1 LYTYGHQ
8 GVVGR
13 EQRNI
18 ISFALVEV
26 LWRRQQSLPCRFQ
39 IQKETSFSG
48 TRIAGFLNPS
58 NSGVG
63 CGEELTQLKYYD
75 DEDVRVGNRHE
86 RRYCTCTCRTAK

>member
-18 ISFALVEV
+18 ISFALV
-26 LWRRQQSLPCRFQ
+26 PCRFQ

-48 TRIAGFLNPS
+48 TPIAGFLNAS
-58 NSGVG
+58 DSGVE
-63 CGEELTQLKYYD
+63 CGEELTQLKYYN
-75 DEDVRVGNRHE
+75 DEDVRVGKYHE
-86 RRYCTCTCRTAK
+86 RHYCTCTCGTAKREASSLRP